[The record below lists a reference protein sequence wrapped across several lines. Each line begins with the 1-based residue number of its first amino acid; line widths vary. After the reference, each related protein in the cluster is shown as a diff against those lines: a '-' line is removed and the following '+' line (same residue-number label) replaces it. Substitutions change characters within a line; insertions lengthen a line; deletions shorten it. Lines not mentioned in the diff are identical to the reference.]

1 MRKIVLFTAI
11 SIDGFIA
18 RKDGDI
24 SWLNNPDYAL
34 EGEDYGYTGFYRS
47 VDTTLMGNN
56 TYRQIMGF
64 GVPFPY
70 PDKENYVLTRSESE
84 EPTDEVMFVTG
95 NIADFTRQLKEQEG
109 EDIWLVGGGEV
120 NAFMLENA
128 FIDRLILTVMPVA
141 LGSGIPL
148 FEGASQE
155 TQWKLAAQETYQNG
169 VIQLIYDR
177 L

>member
-11 SIDGFIA
+11 SMDGFIA

-24 SWLNNPDYAL
+24 SWLNNPDFAL
-34 EGEDYGYTGFYRS
+34 EGEDYGYTEFYRS

-109 EDIWLVGGGEV
+109 EDIWLVGGGELV
-120 NAFMLENA
+120 GQFY
-128 FIDRLILTVMPVA
+128 DRGLVDEIILSVAPVT
-141 LGSGIPL
+141 LGSGAPL
-148 FEGASQE
+148 FPRNIAKSPLELVDVQRYGDVFAVLTYE
-155 TQWKLAAQETYQNG
+155 T
-169 VIQLIYDR
+169 
-177 L
+177 